1 MTAPPDGR
9 DSPDALGRVARFA
22 HTLRLPVLGIPVA
35 FETNDARVAV
45 LIEQAFARWRSF
57 DASADS
63 ANADCRV
70 RITVEPG
77 RESAEHARLRYR
89 VGDDGYV
96 LLTTSASAGYAD
108 PVRREVRAWVTDA
121 LVEDAQ
127 HFRYGV
133 LEGLTIA
140 LLSRLDRQPVHAAA
154 VVRDGVALL
163 LAGPSGAGKSTLAYA
178 AACAGLDVLAE
189 DVVYVQ
195 IAPRLRVWAASSY
208 LHLPA
213 ESARFFPQLAAART
227 VQLANGKRKLVVDL
241 RRDATERTLP
251 FADRA
256 GVCVLRRGEG
266 TRPSVR
272 PLSPAEV
279 GDALGDGLEL
289 GFDLF
294 RGTIDAV
301 HAALAAPGGWELTV
315 GGEPGG
321 HVPLLREMLEALR
334 ARS

>member
-1 MTAPPDGR
+1 MTAPHGR
-9 DSPDALGRVARFA
+9 SDSPDALGRVAGFA
-22 HTLRLPVLGIPVA
+22 HTLRLPVLGIPVR
-35 FETNDARVAV
+35 FETNDARVVV
-45 LIEQAFARWRSF
+45 LVEQAFARWRTLELPPHRGDECS
-57 DASADS
+57 
-63 ANADCRV
+63 V

-77 RESAEHARLRYR
+77 EESVERARLRYR
-89 VGDDGYV
+89 VGEDGYV

-108 PVRREVRAWVTDA
+108 PLRREVRAWVTDR
-121 LVEDAQ
+121 LVDDAQ

-133 LEGLTIA
+133 IEGLTIA

-154 VVRDGVALL
+154 IVRDGVALL
-163 LAGPSGAGKSTLAYA
+163 LAGRSGAGKSTLAYA

-195 IAPRLRVWAASSY
+195 LAPRLRVWGASSY

-213 ESARFFPQLAAART
+213 ESARFFAHLAAAES

-241 RRDATERTLP
+241 RRDAPGAVEP

-256 GVCVLRRGEG
+256 GVCILRRGEG
-266 TRPSVR
+266 TQSSVR
-272 PLSPAEV
+272 ALSPAEV
-279 GDALGDGLEL
+279 ARALGDGLEQ

-294 RGTIDAV
+294 RGTITAA
-301 HAALAAPGGWELTV
+301 HAALASPGGWELTV
-315 GGEPGG
+315 GGEPAGQ
-321 HVPLLREMLEALR
+321 VPALRDMLAALR